1 MKKWFSVL
9 LAAVL
14 LSVAVGAWAEVVP
27 TKLGKGGSKSDPKSI
42 DIGTL
47 YYLTN
52 CYNYFLM
59 APEEDGEY
67 TLFYQNIEC
76 CQEIII
82 YNEYGEKMWDNS
94 FWPHKKGEDCTRT
107 IELRAGKH
115 YLVEIHSNPFYDSY
129 GWLSIC
135 SPSQHISFG
144 SSEIRQNA
152 TCDSDGYMAQICEYC
167 GGEGARVAIPA
178 TGHNTSMVTVQ
189 KATCTDNGLDSET
202 CQTCGAVLSNV
213 VTPATGHQAS
223 DWKRKA
229 SATCTEDG
237 REYTACTVCG
247 VELESRAIPAVG
259 HKGGGMTTV
268 QEATCIQTGLEQD
281 VCLYCKEVLSTVVT
295 PVTDHQ
301 PDAWQTGRET
311 TCTGDGYRYQL
322 CIGCGKTLD
331 SETIPAF
338 GHSISEWK
346 TIDASCTENGKRYKE
361 CTVCSHEL
369 EHEAIPATGH
379 QYGEWIETA
388 APTTKAEGTE
398 TRTCL
403 FCGAQENRA
412 VDKLTFLEGIL
423 GRKKQ

>member
-27 TKLGKGGSKSDPKSI
+27 TKLGKGGSQKEPLELKAGILYHGTDMSGYYSFTPSETGEHIIYSKWI
-42 DIGTL
+42 DGYGL
-47 YYLTN
+47 S
-52 CYNYFLM
+52 FQM
-59 APEEDGEY
+59 
-67 TLFYQNIEC
+67 
-76 CQEIII
+76 
-82 YNEYGEKMWDNS
+82 YNEYGEKLWDRDFYAS
-94 FWPHKKGEDCTRT
+94 EKGGTQRVN
-107 IELRAGKH
+107 LVAGKE
-115 YLVEIHSNPFYDSY
+115 YLIDETSV
-129 GWLSIC
+129 GWIISTSWFSIC
-135 SPSQHISFG
+135 SPSKHISFG
-144 SSEIRQNA
+144 PSEIRQNA

-178 TGHNTSMVTVQ
+178 TGHKTSMVTVQ

-247 VELESRAIPAVG
+247 VELESRAIPTVG

-403 FCGAQENRA
+403 FCGAQEKRA
-412 VDKLTFLEGIL
+412 VAKLTLIEGIL
-423 GRKKQ
+423 GRKK

>member
-1 MKKWFSVL
+1 MKKWFAVL
-9 LAAVL
+9 LAAMLVC
-14 LSVAVGAWAEVVP
+14 VAVGAWAEVVP
-27 TKLGKGGSKSDPKSI
+27 TKLGKGGSKKEPLELKAGI
-42 DIGTL
+42 LYHGTDL
-47 YYLTN
+47 TGYY
-52 CYNYFLM
+52 M
-59 APEEDGEY
+59 IEPEESGLY
-67 TLFYQNIEC
+67 TFYLEKIESGVGF
-76 CQEIII
+76 QI
-82 YNEYGEKMWDNS
+82 YNEYGEKLWD
-94 FWPHKKGEDCTRT
+94 TT
-107 IELRAGKH
+107 
-115 YLVEIHSNPFYDSY
+115 FYDTAEGGALKSVELIAEKQY
-129 GWLSIC
+129 LIHENSVGFIDNLVWLSIC

-144 SSEIRQNA
+144 PSEIRQNA

-167 GGEGARVAIPA
+167 GGEGARIAIPA
-178 TGHNTSMVTVQ
+178 TGHKTSMVTVQ

-259 HKGGGMTTV
+259 HKSGGMTTV
-268 QEATCIQTGLEQD
+268 QAATCIHTGLDQD
-281 VCLYCKEVLSTVVT
+281 ICVYCGEVLASVAI
-295 PVTDHQ
+295 PMADHIA
-301 PDAWQTGRET
+301 DVWQTGRET
-311 TCTGDGYRYQL
+311 TCVNDGYRYQL
-322 CIGCGKTLD
+322 CSVCGKTLN
-331 SETIPAF
+331 SETIPAY
-338 GHSISEWK
+338 GHSESDWK
-346 TIDASCTENGKRYKE
+346 TIDASCTENGKRYKA
-361 CTVCSHEL
+361 CTVCGHEL
-369 EHEAIPATGH
+369 EQEAIPATGH

-423 GRKKQ
+423 GRKK